1 MKNSPLHIKEILK
14 YSLILL
20 LVITIFSVLSR
31 KWGGKKG
38 TLLDYEQARQE
49 SLGAEESP
57 SSENVSADSSASQ
70 KDDTDI
76 SSDDGTQTGENK
88 TIPEETLSPTDAQ
101 TASSLHYNGSSS
113 PERVSYKE
121 GFYYEPLSNDLI
133 SYITGISYPAL
144 PSEASEGTLNVGEQN
159 DISYADLRY
168 VHIIHYDFDGKLAE
182 GELICHNS
190 IAEDLVEIFYDLYAS
205 EYQIEKVILIEN
217 YNGDDTASMADNNT
231 SCFNYRMVDGTK
243 SLSRHALG
251 LAIDI
256 NPLYNPYIRYDKKS
270 GQTVSPVEGEAYADR
285 TVSFPYKIDPDDLCY
300 RLFTEH
306 GFTWGGNWNS
316 SKDYQHFQKALP

>member
-1 MKNSPLHIKEILK
+1 MKNSPLPIKEILK

-20 LVITIFSVLSR
+20 LVIAIFSVLSR

-49 SLGAEESP
+49 SLDAEESP
-57 SSENVSADSSASQ
+57 SAENDSADSSA
-70 KDDTDI
+70 
-76 SSDDGTQTGENK
+76 
-88 TIPEETLSPTDAQ
+88 
-101 TASSLHYNGSSS
+101 SLHYNGSSS

-144 PSEASEGTLNVGEQN
+144 PSEAPEGTLNVGEQN

-205 EYQIEKVILIEN
+205 EYQIEKVTLIEN

-231 SCFNYRMVDGTK
+231 SCFNYRVVDGTK

-256 NPLYNPYIRYDKKS
+256 NPLYNPYIRYDKKG

>member
-1 MKNSPLHIKEILK
+1 MKNSPLPIKEILK

-20 LVITIFSVLSR
+20 LVIAIFSVLSR

-49 SLGAEESP
+49 SLGAEETP
-57 SSENVSADSSASQ
+57 SAENDSADSSA
-70 KDDTDI
+70 
-76 SSDDGTQTGENK
+76 
-88 TIPEETLSPTDAQ
+88 
-101 TASSLHYNGSSS
+101 SLHYNGSSS

-144 PSEASEGTLNVGEQN
+144 PSEAPEGTLNVGEQN

-205 EYQIEKVILIEN
+205 EYQIEKVTLIEN

-231 SCFNYRMVDGTK
+231 SCFNYRVVDGTK

-256 NPLYNPYIRYDKKS
+256 NPLYNPYIRYNKKG

>member
-1 MKNSPLHIKEILK
+1 MKKSPLPIKEILK

-20 LVITIFSVLSR
+20 LVIAVFSVLSR
-31 KWGGKKG
+31 KWSGKKR

-49 SLGAEESP
+49 SLSAEETP
-57 SSENVSADSSASQ
+57 SAENDSADGSVSQ
-70 KDDTDI
+70 KDETDDL
-76 SSDDGTQTGENK
+76 SDAG
-88 TIPEETLSPTDAQ
+88 AQ
-101 TASSLHYNGSSS
+101 TDSSLHYNGSPS
-113 PERVSYKE
+113 PKRVTYKE

-144 PSEASEGTLNVGEQN
+144 PSEASENTLNVGEQN
-159 DISYADLRY
+159 DVSYADLRY
-168 VHIIHYDFDGKLAE
+168 VHIIHYDFDGNLAE
-182 GELICHNS
+182 GELICHNF
-190 IAEDLVEIFYDLYAS
+190 IAEDLLEIFYDLYAS
-205 EYQIEKVILIEN
+205 EYQIEKVTLIEN

-231 SCFNYRMVDGTK
+231 SCFNYRVVDGTK
-243 SLSRHALG
+243 SLSKHALG
-251 LAIDI
+251 LAVDI
-256 NPLYNPYIRYDKKS
+256 NPLYNPYIRYDKKG

-300 RLFTEH
+300 RLFAEH

>member
-1 MKNSPLHIKEILK
+1 MKNSPLPIKEILK

-20 LVITIFSVLSR
+20 LVIAIFSVLSR
-31 KWGGKKG
+31 KWGVKKG

-49 SLGAEESP
+49 SLGAEETP
-57 SSENVSADSSASQ
+57 SAENDSADSSA
-70 KDDTDI
+70 
-76 SSDDGTQTGENK
+76 
-88 TIPEETLSPTDAQ
+88 
-101 TASSLHYNGSSS
+101 SLHYNGSSS

-144 PSEASEGTLNVGEQN
+144 PSEAPEGTLNVGEQN

-205 EYQIEKVILIEN
+205 EYQIEKVTLIEN

-231 SCFNYRMVDGTK
+231 SCFNYRVVDGTK

-256 NPLYNPYIRYDKKS
+256 NPLYNPYIRYNKKG

-300 RLFTEH
+300 RLFT
-306 GFTWGGNWNS
+306 
-316 SKDYQHFQKALP
+316 

>member
-1 MKNSPLHIKEILK
+1 MKKSPLPIKELLK

-20 LVITIFSVLSR
+20 LVIAVFSVLSR

-38 TLLDYEQARQE
+38 TLLDYEQTRQE
-49 SLGAEESP
+49 SLSTEETP
-57 SSENVSADSSASQ
+57 SVENDSADSSA
-70 KDDTDI
+70 
-76 SSDDGTQTGENK
+76 
-88 TIPEETLSPTDAQ
+88 
-101 TASSLHYNGSSS
+101 SLHYNGSSS

-144 PSEASEGTLNVGEQN
+144 PSEAPEGTLNVGEQN

-205 EYQIEKVILIEN
+205 EYQIEKVTLIEN

-231 SCFNYRMVDGTK
+231 SCFNYRVVDGTK

-256 NPLYNPYIRYDKKS
+256 NPLYNPYIRYDKKG

>member
-1 MKNSPLHIKEILK
+1 MKKSPLPIKEILK

-20 LVITIFSVLSR
+20 LVIAVFSVLSR
-31 KWGGKKG
+31 KWSGKKG
-38 TLLDYEQARQE
+38 TLLDYELARQE
-49 SLGAEESP
+49 SLSAGETPSAE
-57 SSENVSADSSASQ
+57 NDSADGSASQ
-70 KDDTDI
+70 KDETNDL
-76 SSDDGTQTGENK
+76 SDA
-88 TIPEETLSPTDAQ
+88 DAQ

-144 PSEASEGTLNVGEQN
+144 PSEAPEGTLNVGEQN

-205 EYQIEKVILIEN
+205 EYQIEKVTLIEN

-231 SCFNYRMVDGTK
+231 SCFNYRVVDGTK

-256 NPLYNPYIRYDKKS
+256 NPLYNPYIRYDKKG

>member
-1 MKNSPLHIKEILK
+1 MKKTPLPIKEILK

-20 LVITIFSVLSR
+20 LVIAVFSVLSR
-31 KWGGKKG
+31 KWGGRNG

-49 SLGAEESP
+49 SLSTVETPSAE
-57 SSENVSADSSASQ
+57 NDSADGIASHE
-70 KDDTDI
+70 D
-76 SSDDGTQTGENK
+76 
-88 TIPEETLSPTDAQ
+88 
-101 TASSLHYNGSSS
+101 TASSLHYNSSPS

-133 SYITGISYPAL
+133 SYITGVSYPAL
-144 PSEASEGTLNVGEQN
+144 PSEASEDALNVGEQN

-168 VHIIHYDFDGKLAE
+168 VHIIHYDFDGNLAE

-205 EYQIEKVILIEN
+205 EYQIEKVTLIEN

-231 SCFNYRMVDGTK
+231 SCFNYRVVDGTK
-243 SLSRHALG
+243 SLSKHALG

-256 NPLYNPYIRYDKKS
+256 NPLYNPYIRYDKKG

>member
-1 MKNSPLHIKEILK
+1 MKKGYNNFQNTGKAFYSMKNSPLPIKEILK

-49 SLGAEESP
+49 SLGAEETP
-57 SSENVSADSSASQ
+57 SADNDSADSSA
-70 KDDTDI
+70 
-76 SSDDGTQTGENK
+76 
-88 TIPEETLSPTDAQ
+88 
-101 TASSLHYNGSSS
+101 SLHYNGSSS

-144 PSEASEGTLNVGEQN
+144 PSEAPEGTLNVGEQN

-205 EYQIEKVILIEN
+205 EYQIEKVTLIEN

-231 SCFNYRMVDGTK
+231 SCFNYRVVDGTK

-256 NPLYNPYIRYDKKS
+256 NPLYNPYIRYDKKG

>member
-1 MKNSPLHIKEILK
+1 MKNSPLPIKEILK

-20 LVITIFSVLSR
+20 LVIAIFSVLSR

-49 SLGAEESP
+49 SLGAEETP
-57 SSENVSADSSASQ
+57 SADNDSADSSA
-70 KDDTDI
+70 
-76 SSDDGTQTGENK
+76 
-88 TIPEETLSPTDAQ
+88 
-101 TASSLHYNGSSS
+101 SLHYNGSSS

-144 PSEASEGTLNVGEQN
+144 PSEAPEGTLNVGEQN

-205 EYQIEKVILIEN
+205 EYQIEKVTLIEN

-256 NPLYNPYIRYDKKS
+256 NPLYNPYIRYDKKG

>member
-1 MKNSPLHIKEILK
+1 MKKSPLPIKEILK

-20 LVITIFSVLSR
+20 LVIAVFSVLSR

-49 SLGAEESP
+49 SLSAEETP
-57 SSENVSADSSASQ
+57 SVENDSADSSASQ
-70 KDDTDI
+70 KDETDDL
-76 SSDDGTQTGENK
+76 SDDDT
-88 TIPEETLSPTDAQ
+88 Q
-101 TASSLHYNGSSS
+101 TASSLHYNGSPS
-113 PERVSYKE
+113 PERVTYKE

-133 SYITGISYPAL
+133 SYITGISYPAP
-144 PSEASEGTLNVGEQN
+144 PSEASENTLNVGEQN

-168 VHIIHYDFDGKLAE
+168 VHIIHYDFDGNLAE
-182 GELICHNS
+182 GELICHNF
-190 IAEDLVEIFYDLYAS
+190 IAEDLLEIFYDLYAS
-205 EYQIEKVILIEN
+205 EYQIEKVTLIEN

-231 SCFNYRMVDGTK
+231 SCFNYRVVDGTK
-243 SLSRHALG
+243 SLSKHALG
-251 LAIDI
+251 LAVDI
-256 NPLYNPYIRYDKKS
+256 NPLYNPYIRYDKKG
-270 GQTVSPVEGEAYADR
+270 GQTVSPVDGEAYADR

>member
-1 MKNSPLHIKEILK
+1 MKKSPLPIKEILK

-20 LVITIFSVLSR
+20 LVIAVFSVLSR
-31 KWGGKKG
+31 KWSGKKG
-38 TLLDYEQARQE
+38 TLLDYELARQE
-49 SLGAEESP
+49 SLSTGATP
-57 SSENVSADSSASQ
+57 SAGNDSADGSVSQ
-70 KDDTDI
+70 KDETDDL
-76 SSDDGTQTGENK
+76 SDAG
-88 TIPEETLSPTDAQ
+88 AQ
-101 TASSLHYNGSSS
+101 TASSLHYNGSPS
-113 PERVSYKE
+113 PERVTYKE

-144 PSEASEGTLNVGEQN
+144 PSEASENTLNVGEQN

-168 VHIIHYDFDGKLAE
+168 VHIIHYDFDGNLAE
-182 GELICHNS
+182 GELICHNF
-190 IAEDLVEIFYDLYAS
+190 IAEDLLEIFYDLYAS
-205 EYQIEKVILIEN
+205 EYQIEKVTLIEN

-231 SCFNYRMVDGTK
+231 SCFNYRVVDGTK

-256 NPLYNPYIRYDKKS
+256 NPLYNPYIRYDKKG

-300 RLFTEH
+300 RLFAEH

>member
-1 MKNSPLHIKEILK
+1 MKKSPLPIKEILK

-20 LVITIFSVLSR
+20 LVIAVFSVLSR

-38 TLLDYEQARQE
+38 TLLDYELARQE
-49 SLGAEESP
+49 SLSAGETPSAEKD
-57 SSENVSADSSASQ
+57 SADGSVSQ
-70 KDDTDI
+70 KDETDDL
-76 SSDDGTQTGENK
+76 SDDDT
-88 TIPEETLSPTDAQ
+88 Q
-101 TASSLHYNGSSS
+101 TASSLHYNGSPF
-113 PERVSYKE
+113 PERVTYKE

-133 SYITGISYPAL
+133 SYITGISFPAL
-144 PSEASEGTLNVGEQN
+144 PSEAPENTLNVGEQN

-168 VHIIHYDFDGKLAE
+168 VHIIHYNFDGNLAE
-182 GELICHNS
+182 GELICHNF
-190 IAEDLVEIFYDLYAS
+190 IAEDLLEIFYDLYVS
-205 EYQIEKVILIEN
+205 EYQIEKVTLIEN

-231 SCFNYRMVDGTK
+231 SCFDYRVVDGTK
-243 SLSRHALG
+243 SLSKHALG
-251 LAIDI
+251 LAVDI
-256 NPLYNPYIRYDKKS
+256 NPLYNPYIRYDKKG

>member
-1 MKNSPLHIKEILK
+1 MKNSPLPIKEILK

-20 LVITIFSVLSR
+20 LVIAIFSVLSR

-49 SLGAEESP
+49 SLGAEETP
-57 SSENVSADSSASQ
+57 SAENDSADSSA
-70 KDDTDI
+70 
-76 SSDDGTQTGENK
+76 
-88 TIPEETLSPTDAQ
+88 
-101 TASSLHYNGSSS
+101 SLHYNGSSS

-144 PSEASEGTLNVGEQN
+144 PSEAPEGTLNVGEQN

-205 EYQIEKVILIEN
+205 EYQIEKVTLIEN

-231 SCFNYRMVDGTK
+231 SCFNYRVVNGTK

-256 NPLYNPYIRYDKKS
+256 NPLYNPYIRYNKKG

>member
-1 MKNSPLHIKEILK
+1 MKNSPLPIKEILK

-20 LVITIFSVLSR
+20 LVIAIFSVLSR

-144 PSEASEGTLNVGEQN
+144 PSEGTLNVGEQN

-205 EYQIEKVILIEN
+205 EYQIEKVTLIEN
-217 YNGDDTASMADNNT
+217 YNGADTAAMADNNT

-256 NPLYNPYIRYDKKS
+256 NPLYNPYIRYDKKG
-270 GQTVSPVEGEAYADR
+270 GQTVSPIEGEAYADR

>member
-1 MKNSPLHIKEILK
+1 MKNSPLPIKEILK

-20 LVITIFSVLSR
+20 LVIAIFSVLSR

-49 SLGAEESP
+49 SLGAEETP
-57 SSENVSADSSASQ
+57 SADNDSADSSA
-70 KDDTDI
+70 
-76 SSDDGTQTGENK
+76 
-88 TIPEETLSPTDAQ
+88 
-101 TASSLHYNGSSS
+101 SLHYNGSSS
-113 PERVSYKE
+113 PERVTYKE

-144 PSEASEGTLNVGEQN
+144 PSEAPEGTLNVGEQN

-205 EYQIEKVILIEN
+205 EYQIEKVTLIEN

-231 SCFNYRMVDGTK
+231 SCFNYRVVDGTK

-256 NPLYNPYIRYDKKS
+256 NPLYNPYIRYDKKG

>member
-1 MKNSPLHIKEILK
+1 MKNSPLPIKEILK

-20 LVITIFSVLSR
+20 LVIAIFSVLSR

-49 SLGAEESP
+49 SLGAEETP
-57 SSENVSADSSASQ
+57 SAENDSADSSA
-70 KDDTDI
+70 
-76 SSDDGTQTGENK
+76 
-88 TIPEETLSPTDAQ
+88 
-101 TASSLHYNGSSS
+101 SLHYNGSSS
-113 PERVSYKE
+113 PERVTYME

-133 SYITGISYPAL
+133 SYITGISYPAP
-144 PSEASEGTLNVGEQN
+144 PSEASENTLNVGEQN
-159 DISYADLRY
+159 EISYADLRY
-168 VHIIHYDFDGKLAE
+168 VHIIHYDFDGNLAE

-190 IAEDLVEIFYDLYAS
+190 IAEDLVEIFYDLYVS
-205 EYQIEKVILIEN
+205 EYQIEKVTLIEN

-231 SCFNYRMVDGTK
+231 SCFNYRVVDGTK
-243 SLSRHALG
+243 SLSKHALG

-256 NPLYNPYIRYDKKS
+256 NPLYNPYIRYDKKG
-270 GQTVSPVEGEAYADR
+270 GQTVSPIEGEAYADR

>member
-1 MKNSPLHIKEILK
+1 MKNSPLPIKEILK

-20 LVITIFSVLSR
+20 LVIAIFSVLSR

-49 SLGAEESP
+49 SLGAEETP
-57 SSENVSADSSASQ
+57 SAENDSADSSAS
-70 KDDTDI
+70 
-76 SSDDGTQTGENK
+76 
-88 TIPEETLSPTDAQ
+88 
-101 TASSLHYNGSSS
+101 LHYNGSPS
-113 PERVSYKE
+113 PERVSYTE

-144 PSEASEGTLNVGEQN
+144 PSEAPEGTLNVGEQN

-205 EYQIEKVILIEN
+205 EYQIEKVTLIEN

-231 SCFNYRMVDGTK
+231 SCFNYRVVDGTK

-256 NPLYNPYIRYDKKS
+256 NPLYNPYIRYDKKG

>member
-1 MKNSPLHIKEILK
+1 MKKSPLPIKEILK

-20 LVITIFSVLSR
+20 LVIAVFSVLSR

-49 SLGAEESP
+49 SLSAGETPSAE
-57 SSENVSADSSASQ
+57 NDSADGSVSQ
-70 KDDTDI
+70 KDETDDL
-76 SSDDGTQTGENK
+76 SDAG
-88 TIPEETLSPTDAQ
+88 AQ
-101 TASSLHYNGSSS
+101 TASSLHYNGSPS
-113 PERVSYKE
+113 PERVTYKE

-144 PSEASEGTLNVGEQN
+144 PSEASENTLNVGGQN

-168 VHIIHYDFDGKLAE
+168 VHIIHYDFDGNLAE
-182 GELICHNS
+182 GELICHNF
-190 IAEDLVEIFYDLYAS
+190 IAEDLLEIFYDLYVS
-205 EYQIEKVILIEN
+205 EYQIEKVTLIEN

-231 SCFNYRMVDGTK
+231 SCFNYRVVDGTK
-243 SLSRHALG
+243 SLSKHALG

-256 NPLYNPYIRYDKKS
+256 NPLYNPYIRYDKKG

-300 RLFTEH
+300 RLFAEH

>member
-1 MKNSPLHIKEILK
+1 MKNSPLPIKEILK

-20 LVITIFSVLSR
+20 LVIAIFSVLSR

-49 SLGAEESP
+49 SLGAEETP
-57 SSENVSADSSASQ
+57 SADNDSADSSA
-70 KDDTDI
+70 
-76 SSDDGTQTGENK
+76 
-88 TIPEETLSPTDAQ
+88 
-101 TASSLHYNGSSS
+101 SLHYNGSSS

-144 PSEASEGTLNVGEQN
+144 PSEAPEGTRNVGEQN

-205 EYQIEKVILIEN
+205 EYQIEKVTLIEN

-231 SCFNYRMVDGTK
+231 SCFNYRVVDGTK

-256 NPLYNPYIRYDKKS
+256 NPLYNPYIRYDKKG

>member
-1 MKNSPLHIKEILK
+1 MKNSPLPIKEILK

-20 LVITIFSVLSR
+20 LVIAIFSVLSR

-49 SLGAEESP
+49 SLGAEETP
-57 SSENVSADSSASQ
+57 SVENDSADSSA
-70 KDDTDI
+70 
-76 SSDDGTQTGENK
+76 
-88 TIPEETLSPTDAQ
+88 
-101 TASSLHYNGSSS
+101 SLHYNGSSS

-144 PSEASEGTLNVGEQN
+144 PSEAPEGTLNVGEQN

-190 IAEDLVEIFYDLYAS
+190 IADDLVEIFYDLYAS
-205 EYQIEKVILIEN
+205 EYQIEKVTLIEN

-231 SCFNYRMVDGTK
+231 SCFNYRVVDGTK

-256 NPLYNPYIRYDKKS
+256 NPLYNPYIRYDKKGS
-270 GQTVSPVEGEAYADR
+270 QTVSPVEGEAYADR

>member
-1 MKNSPLHIKEILK
+1 MKNSPLPIKEILK

-20 LVITIFSVLSR
+20 LVIAIFSVLSR

-49 SLGAEESP
+49 NLDAEETP
-57 SSENVSADSSASQ
+57 SAENDSADSSA
-70 KDDTDI
+70 
-76 SSDDGTQTGENK
+76 
-88 TIPEETLSPTDAQ
+88 
-101 TASSLHYNGSSS
+101 SLHYNGSSS

-144 PSEASEGTLNVGEQN
+144 PSEAPEGTLNVGEQN

-205 EYQIEKVILIEN
+205 EYQIEKVTLIEN

-231 SCFNYRMVDGTK
+231 SCFNYRVVDGTK

-256 NPLYNPYIRYDKKS
+256 NPLYNPYIRYDKKG

-285 TVSFPYKIDPDDLCY
+285 TVYFPYKIDPDDLCY

>member
-1 MKNSPLHIKEILK
+1 MKNSPLPIKEILK

-20 LVITIFSVLSR
+20 LVIAIFSVLSR

-38 TLLDYEQARQE
+38 TLLDYEQTRQE
-49 SLGAEESP
+49 SLGAEETP
-57 SSENVSADSSASQ
+57 SAENDSADSSA
-70 KDDTDI
+70 
-76 SSDDGTQTGENK
+76 
-88 TIPEETLSPTDAQ
+88 
-101 TASSLHYNGSSS
+101 SLHYNGSSS

-144 PSEASEGTLNVGEQN
+144 PSEAPEGTLNVGEQN

-205 EYQIEKVILIEN
+205 EYQIEKVTLIEN

-231 SCFNYRMVDGTK
+231 SCFNYRVVDGTK

-256 NPLYNPYIRYDKKS
+256 NPLYNPYIRYDKKG

>member
-1 MKNSPLHIKEILK
+1 MKKSPLPIKEILK

-20 LVITIFSVLSR
+20 LVIAVFSVLSR

-49 SLGAEESP
+49 SLSTGETPSAE
-57 SSENVSADSSASQ
+57 NDSADGSVSQ
-70 KDDTDI
+70 KDETDDL
-76 SSDDGTQTGENK
+76 SDDDT
-88 TIPEETLSPTDAQ
+88 Q
-101 TASSLHYNGSSS
+101 TASSLHYNGSPS
-113 PERVSYKE
+113 PERVTYKE

-144 PSEASEGTLNVGEQN
+144 PSEASENTLNVGEQN

-168 VHIIHYDFDGKLAE
+168 VHIIHYDFDGNLAE
-182 GELICHNS
+182 GELICHNF
-190 IAEDLVEIFYDLYAS
+190 IAEDLLEIFYDLYVS
-205 EYQIEKVILIEN
+205 EYQIEKVTLIEN

-231 SCFNYRMVDGTK
+231 SCFNYRVVDGTK
-243 SLSRHALG
+243 SLSKHALG

-256 NPLYNPYIRYDKKS
+256 NPLYNPYIRYDKKG

-300 RLFTEH
+300 RLFAEH

>member
-1 MKNSPLHIKEILK
+1 MKNSPLPIKEILK

-20 LVITIFSVLSR
+20 LVIAIFSVLSR

-49 SLGAEESP
+49 SLGAEETP
-57 SSENVSADSSASQ
+57 SVENDSADSSA
-70 KDDTDI
+70 
-76 SSDDGTQTGENK
+76 
-88 TIPEETLSPTDAQ
+88 
-101 TASSLHYNGSSS
+101 SLHYNGSSS

-144 PSEASEGTLNVGEQN
+144 PSEAPEGTLNVGEQN

-205 EYQIEKVILIEN
+205 EYQIEKVTLIEN

-231 SCFNYRMVDGTK
+231 SCFNYRVVDGTK

-256 NPLYNPYIRYDKKS
+256 NPLYNPYIRYDKKG
-270 GQTVSPVEGEAYADR
+270 GQTVSPIEGEAYADR

>member
-1 MKNSPLHIKEILK
+1 MKNSPLPIKEILK

-20 LVITIFSVLSR
+20 LVIAIFSVLSR

-49 SLGAEESP
+49 SLSTGETPSAE
-57 SSENVSADSSASQ
+57 NDSADGSVSQ
-70 KDDTDI
+70 KDETDDL
-76 SSDDGTQTGENK
+76 SDDDT
-88 TIPEETLSPTDAQ
+88 Q
-101 TASSLHYNGSSS
+101 TASSLHYNGSPS
-113 PERVSYKE
+113 PERVTYKE
-121 GFYYEPLSNDLI
+121 GFYSEPLSNDLI
-133 SYITGISYPAL
+133 SYITGISYPAQ
-144 PSEASEGTLNVGEQN
+144 PSEASENTLNVGEQN

-168 VHIIHYDFDGKLAE
+168 VHIIHYDFDGNLAE
-182 GELICHNS
+182 GELICHNF
-190 IAEDLVEIFYDLYAS
+190 IAEDLLEIFYDLYVS
-205 EYQIEKVILIEN
+205 EYQIEKVTLIEN

-231 SCFNYRMVDGTK
+231 SCFNYRVVDGTK
-243 SLSRHALG
+243 SLSKHALG
-251 LAIDI
+251 LAVDI
-256 NPLYNPYIRYDKKS
+256 NPLYNPYIRYDKKG

>member
-1 MKNSPLHIKEILK
+1 MKNSPLPIKEILK

-20 LVITIFSVLSR
+20 LVIAIFSVLSR

-49 SLGAEESP
+49 SLVAEETP
-57 SSENVSADSSASQ
+57 SADNDSADSSA
-70 KDDTDI
+70 
-76 SSDDGTQTGENK
+76 
-88 TIPEETLSPTDAQ
+88 
-101 TASSLHYNGSSS
+101 SLHYNGSSS

-144 PSEASEGTLNVGEQN
+144 PSEAPEGTLNVGEQN

-205 EYQIEKVILIEN
+205 EYQIEKVTLIEN

-231 SCFNYRMVDGTK
+231 SCFNYRVVDGTK

-256 NPLYNPYIRYDKKS
+256 NPLYNPYIRYDKKG

>member
-1 MKNSPLHIKEILK
+1 MKNSPLPIKEILK

-20 LVITIFSVLSR
+20 LVIAIFSVLSR

-49 SLGAEESP
+49 SLGAEETP
-57 SSENVSADSSASQ
+57 SADNDSADSSA
-70 KDDTDI
+70 
-76 SSDDGTQTGENK
+76 
-88 TIPEETLSPTDAQ
+88 
-101 TASSLHYNGSSS
+101 SLHYNGSSS

-144 PSEASEGTLNVGEQN
+144 PSEAPEGTLNVGEQN

-168 VHIIHYDFDGKLAE
+168 VHIIHYNFDGKLAE

-205 EYQIEKVILIEN
+205 EYQIEK
-217 YNGDDTASMADNNT
+217 S
-231 SCFNYRMVDGTK
+231 
-243 SLSRHALG
+243 H
-251 LAIDI
+251 
-256 NPLYNPYIRYDKKS
+256 
-270 GQTVSPVEGEAYADR
+270 
-285 TVSFPYKIDPDDLCY
+285 PD
-300 RLFTEH
+300 
-306 GFTWGGNWNS
+306 
-316 SKDYQHFQKALP
+316 

>member
-1 MKNSPLHIKEILK
+1 MKKSPLPIKEILK

-20 LVITIFSVLSR
+20 LVIAVFSVLSR
-31 KWGGKKG
+31 KWSGKKG
-38 TLLDYEQARQE
+38 TLLDYELARQE
-49 SLGAEESP
+49 SLSTGATP
-57 SSENVSADSSASQ
+57 SAGNDSADGSVSQ
-70 KDDTDI
+70 KDETDDL
-76 SSDDGTQTGENK
+76 SDAG
-88 TIPEETLSPTDAQ
+88 AQ
-101 TASSLHYNGSSS
+101 TASSLHYNGSPS
-113 PERVSYKE
+113 PERVTYKE

-144 PSEASEGTLNVGEQN
+144 PSEASENTLNVGEQN

-168 VHIIHYDFDGKLAE
+168 VHIIHYDFDGNLAE
-182 GELICHNS
+182 GELICHNF

-205 EYQIEKVILIEN
+205 EYQIEKVTLIEN

-231 SCFNYRMVDGTK
+231 SCFNYRVVDGTK

-256 NPLYNPYIRYDKKS
+256 NPLYNPYIRYDKKG

>member
-1 MKNSPLHIKEILK
+1 MKNSPLPIKEILK

-20 LVITIFSVLSR
+20 LVIAIFSVLSR

-49 SLGAEESP
+49 SLDAEETP
-57 SSENVSADSSASQ
+57 SAENDSADSSA
-70 KDDTDI
+70 
-76 SSDDGTQTGENK
+76 
-88 TIPEETLSPTDAQ
+88 
-101 TASSLHYNGSSS
+101 SLHYNGSSS

-144 PSEASEGTLNVGEQN
+144 PSEAPEGTLNVGEQN

-205 EYQIEKVILIEN
+205 EYQIEKVTLIEN

-231 SCFNYRMVDGTK
+231 SCFNYRVVDGTK

-256 NPLYNPYIRYDKKS
+256 NPLYNPYIRYDKKG

-316 SKDYQHFQKALP
+316 SKDYHHFQKALP

>member
-1 MKNSPLHIKEILK
+1 MKKSPLPIKEILK

-20 LVITIFSVLSR
+20 LVIAVFSVLSR

-49 SLGAEESP
+49 SLSAEETP
-57 SSENVSADSSASQ
+57 SAENDSADSSA
-70 KDDTDI
+70 
-76 SSDDGTQTGENK
+76 
-88 TIPEETLSPTDAQ
+88 
-101 TASSLHYNGSSS
+101 SLHYNGSSS

-144 PSEASEGTLNVGEQN
+144 PSEAPEGTLNVGEQN

-168 VHIIHYDFDGKLAE
+168 VHIIHYDFDGNLAE
-182 GELICHNS
+182 GELICHNF
-190 IAEDLVEIFYDLYAS
+190 IAEDLLEIFYDLYAS
-205 EYQIEKVILIEN
+205 EYQIEKVTLIEN

-231 SCFNYRMVDGTK
+231 SCFNYRVVDGTK
-243 SLSRHALG
+243 SLSKHALG
-251 LAIDI
+251 LAVDI
-256 NPLYNPYIRYDKKS
+256 NPLYNPYIRYDKKG

>member
-1 MKNSPLHIKEILK
+1 MKNSPLPIKEILK

-20 LVITIFSVLSR
+20 LVIAIFSVLSR

-49 SLGAEESP
+49 SLDAEETP
-57 SSENVSADSSASQ
+57 STENDSADSSA
-70 KDDTDI
+70 
-76 SSDDGTQTGENK
+76 
-88 TIPEETLSPTDAQ
+88 
-101 TASSLHYNGSSS
+101 SLHYNGSSS

-144 PSEASEGTLNVGEQN
+144 PSEAPEGTLNVGKQN

-168 VHIIHYDFDGKLAE
+168 VHIIHYGFDGKLAE

-205 EYQIEKVILIEN
+205 EYQIEKVTLIEN

-231 SCFNYRMVDGTK
+231 SCFNYRVVDGTK

-256 NPLYNPYIRYDKKS
+256 NPLYNPYIRYNKKG

>member
-1 MKNSPLHIKEILK
+1 MKNSPLPIKEILK

-20 LVITIFSVLSR
+20 LVIAIFSVLSR

-49 SLGAEESP
+49 SLGAEETP
-57 SSENVSADSSASQ
+57 SAENDSADSSA
-70 KDDTDI
+70 
-76 SSDDGTQTGENK
+76 
-88 TIPEETLSPTDAQ
+88 
-101 TASSLHYNGSSS
+101 SLHYNGSSS

-144 PSEASEGTLNVGEQN
+144 PSEAPEGTLNVGEQN

-205 EYQIEKVILIEN
+205 EYQIEKVTLIEN

-231 SCFNYRMVDGTK
+231 SCFNYRVVDGTK

-256 NPLYNPYIRYDKKS
+256 NPLYNPYIRYDKKG
-270 GQTVSPVEGEAYADR
+270 GQTVSPVEGGAYADR

>member
-1 MKNSPLHIKEILK
+1 MKNSPLPIKEILK

-20 LVITIFSVLSR
+20 LVIAIFSVLSR

-49 SLGAEESP
+49 SLDAEETP
-57 SSENVSADSSASQ
+57 SAENDSADSSA
-70 KDDTDI
+70 
-76 SSDDGTQTGENK
+76 
-88 TIPEETLSPTDAQ
+88 
-101 TASSLHYNGSSS
+101 SLHYNGSSS

-144 PSEASEGTLNVGEQN
+144 PSEAPEGTLNVGEQN

-205 EYQIEKVILIEN
+205 EYQIEKVTLIEN

-256 NPLYNPYIRYDKKS
+256 NPLYNPYIRYDKKG

>member
-1 MKNSPLHIKEILK
+1 MKKSPLPIKEILK

-20 LVITIFSVLSR
+20 LVIAVFSVLSR

-49 SLGAEESP
+49 SLSTGETPSAE
-57 SSENVSADSSASQ
+57 NDSADGSVSQ
-70 KDDTDI
+70 KDETDDL
-76 SSDDGTQTGENK
+76 SDAG
-88 TIPEETLSPTDAQ
+88 AQ
-101 TASSLHYNGSSS
+101 TASSLHYNGSLS
-113 PERVSYKE
+113 PERVTYKE

-133 SYITGISYPAL
+133 SYITGISYPAP
-144 PSEASEGTLNVGEQN
+144 PSEASENTLNEGEQN

-168 VHIIHYDFDGKLAE
+168 VHIIHYDFDGNLAE
-182 GELICHNS
+182 GELICHNF
-190 IAEDLVEIFYDLYAS
+190 IAEDLLEIFYDLYVS
-205 EYQIEKVILIEN
+205 EYQIEKVTLIEN

-231 SCFNYRMVDGTK
+231 SCFNYRVVDGTK
-243 SLSRHALG
+243 SLSKHALG

-256 NPLYNPYIRYDKKS
+256 NPLYNPYIRYDKKG

>member
-1 MKNSPLHIKEILK
+1 MKNSPLPIKEILK

-20 LVITIFSVLSR
+20 LVIAIFSVLSR

-49 SLGAEESP
+49 SLDAEETP
-57 SSENVSADSSASQ
+57 SAENDSADSSA
-70 KDDTDI
+70 
-76 SSDDGTQTGENK
+76 
-88 TIPEETLSPTDAQ
+88 
-101 TASSLHYNGSSS
+101 SLHYNGSSS
-113 PERVSYKE
+113 PERVSYKK

-144 PSEASEGTLNVGEQN
+144 PSEAPEGTLNVGEQN

-205 EYQIEKVILIEN
+205 EYQIEKVTLIEN

-256 NPLYNPYIRYDKKS
+256 NPLYNPYIRYDKKG

>member
-1 MKNSPLHIKEILK
+1 MKNSPLPIKEILK

-49 SLGAEESP
+49 SLGAEETP
-57 SSENVSADSSASQ
+57 SADNDSADSSA
-70 KDDTDI
+70 
-76 SSDDGTQTGENK
+76 
-88 TIPEETLSPTDAQ
+88 
-101 TASSLHYNGSSS
+101 SLHYNGSSS

-144 PSEASEGTLNVGEQN
+144 PSEAPEGTLNVGEQN

-205 EYQIEKVILIEN
+205 EYQIEKVTLIEN

-231 SCFNYRMVDGTK
+231 SCFNYRVVDGTK

-256 NPLYNPYIRYDKKS
+256 NPLYNPYIRYDKKG

>member
-1 MKNSPLHIKEILK
+1 MKNSPLPIKEILK

-20 LVITIFSVLSR
+20 LVIAIFSVLSR

-49 SLGAEESP
+49 SLGAEETP
-57 SSENVSADSSASQ
+57 SAENDSADSSA
-70 KDDTDI
+70 
-76 SSDDGTQTGENK
+76 
-88 TIPEETLSPTDAQ
+88 
-101 TASSLHYNGSSS
+101 SLHYNGSSS

-144 PSEASEGTLNVGEQN
+144 PSEAPEGTLNVGEQN

-205 EYQIEKVILIEN
+205 EYQIEKVTLIEN

-231 SCFNYRMVDGTK
+231 SCFNYRVVDGTK

-256 NPLYNPYIRYDKKS
+256 NPLYNPYIRYDKKG

-285 TVSFPYKIDPDDLCY
+285 TVSFSYKIDPDDLCY

>member
-1 MKNSPLHIKEILK
+1 MKKSPLPIKELLK

-20 LVITIFSVLSR
+20 LVIAVFSALSR

-38 TLLDYEQARQE
+38 TLLDYEQTRQE
-49 SLGAEESP
+49 SLSTEETP
-57 SSENVSADSSASQ
+57 SVENDSADSSA
-70 KDDTDI
+70 
-76 SSDDGTQTGENK
+76 
-88 TIPEETLSPTDAQ
+88 
-101 TASSLHYNGSSS
+101 SLHYNGSSS

-144 PSEASEGTLNVGEQN
+144 PSEAPEGTLNVGEQN

-205 EYQIEKVILIEN
+205 EYQIEKVTLIEN

-231 SCFNYRMVDGTK
+231 SCFNYRVVDGTK

-256 NPLYNPYIRYDKKS
+256 NPLYNPYIRYDKKG

-285 TVSFPYKIDPDDLCY
+285 TVSFPYKIAPDDLCY